1 MSPGRS
7 RPLLAVVTGAVVSSA
22 CLRASDNQHVGTGR
36 RWRRQNYRG
45 RTVSLAGGP
54 ALAAGLVSG
63 SVLGRAWPAGVA
75 AATAAGF
82 GLYDDLAGDTHARG
96 LRGHARAA
104 AEGRLTTGLVKLG
117 GLVVGGAAAAAGTAR
132 DRDGIRPT
140 RTTADALLVA
150 GTANLMNLLDLRP
163 GRAAKAALAV
173 GVPISVACGRGGAAA
188 AAAVGATAALISA
201 DLAEQVMLGDC
212 GANALGAA
220 LGASMCASF
229 PPRGRTLA
237 LVAVIAATLASES
250 VSFSEVIDRT
260 PWLSALD
267 ALGRRP

>member
-7 RPLLAVVTGAVVSSA
+7 RPLLAVVTGAVASSA
-22 CLRASDNQHVGTGR
+22 CLRARDNPHVRDDR
-36 RWRRQNYRG
+36 RWQRQNFRG

-54 ALAAGLVSG
+54 ALAAGLAAG
-63 SVLGRAWPAGVA
+63 SAVGSAWPAGVA

-82 GLYDDLAGDTHARG
+82 GLYDDLAGDSHARG

-104 AEGRLTTGLVKLG
+104 IDGRLTTGLIKLG
-117 GLVVGGAAAAAGTAR
+117 GLVVGGVAAAAGTAR
-132 DRDGIRPT
+132 DRDHIRL
-140 RTTADALLVA
+140 RRIAADALLVA
-150 GTANLMNLLDLRP
+150 GMANLMNLLDLRP
-163 GRAAKAALAV
+163 GRAAKAALAL
-173 GVPISVACGRGGAAA
+173 GVPISVGRGRGSAAA
-188 AAAVGATAALISA
+188 AATVGATAALIGP
-201 DLAEQVMLGDC
+201 DLAERVMLGDC

-229 PPRGRTLA
+229 APRGRTLA
-237 LVAVIAATLASES
+237 LAGVIAATLASES

-267 ALGRRP
+267 AFGRRP